1 MSVQR
6 GGARLRFLALL
17 FLLPGLA
24 GVIFSGWVSTS
35 YFATLP
41 RTPVPAESRIFPR
54 SVNGI
59 VIYQTEQEDRRLT
72 LLEDS
77 SIAVFLV
84 GLTLGLIHLRRWG
97 IQEVLMGSDV
107 EEELVPKAAR
117 Q

>member
-1 MSVQR
+1 MSNQR
-6 GGARLRFLALL
+6 AGARLRFFALL

-24 GVIFSGWVSTS
+24 GVILSGWISTS
-35 YFATLP
+35 FFATHP

-59 VIYQTEQEDRRLT
+59 VVYQTEQEDRMLT
-72 LLEDS
+72 LLESS

-97 IQEVLMGSDV
+97 IQEVLTGSDV
-107 EEELVPKAAR
+107 EEEPTPHGV
-117 Q
+117 QH